1 LDELDEGA
9 KRGGMSE
16 QPGLPHGLATSE
28 QHWEGTVAQQALEIE
43 GEPYYLPVGDEVA
56 AFEAAYQN
64 RLPVMLKGPTGC
76 GKTRFV
82 RHMAHRLGRPLISV
96 ACHDDLT
103 ASDLVGRYLIKGD
116 ETVWVDGP
124 LAQAVRS
131 GAICYLD
138 EVVEARKDT
147 TVVIHPL
154 TDDRRRMRIEK
165 TGEVV
170 TAPPEFMLVIS
181 YNPGYQSLLKNLK
194 QSTRQRFVAL
204 EFTFPPRDAE
214 IAIVA
219 HETGLDRATAER
231 IVRVG
236 ELIRNLKEAGLE
248 EPASTR
254 LLIYAGLLVRG
265 GLDLRRAC
273 ELAVAAPI
281 SDDPAVL
288 EALNALIT
296 TVV

>member
-1 LDELDEGA
+1 MTGQGHH
-9 KRGGMSE
+9 RGNGPVGPIGRE
-16 QPGLPHGLATSE
+16 A
-28 QHWEGTVAQQALEIE
+28 HWEGAIAGQELEIE
-43 GEPYYLPVGDEVA
+43 REPYYLPLGDEVA
-56 AFEAAYQN
+56 AFEAAAAN

-103 ASDLVGRYLIKGD
+103 ASDLVGRYLIRGD

-124 LAQAVRS
+124 LTQAVRS

-154 TDDRRRMRIEK
+154 TDDRRRLRVEK
-165 TGEVV
+165 TGEVLE
-170 TAPPEFMLVIS
+170 APPEFMLVIS

-194 QSTRQRFVAL
+194 PSTRQRFVAL
-204 EFTFPPRDAE
+204 EFDFPPREAE

-219 HETGLDRATAER
+219 HETGLDRPAAER
-231 IVRVG
+231 LVRVG

-254 LLIYAGLLVRG
+254 LLVYAGLLLRG
-265 GLDLRRAC
+265 GLDPRRAC
-273 ELAVAAPI
+273 ELALAAPI
-281 SDDPAVL
+281 TDDPAVL
-288 EALNALIT
+288 EAITALIES
-296 TVV
+296 VV

>member
-1 LDELDEGA
+1 MAA
-9 KRGGMSE
+9 KRGGMNE
-16 QPGLPHGLATSE
+16 QRGTEHGPTTSE
-28 QHWEGTVAQQALEIE
+28 QHWEGTVAQQTLEIE

-56 AFEAAYQN
+56 AFEAAYRN

-103 ASDLVGRYLIKGD
+103 ASDLVGRYLIRED

-124 LAQAVRS
+124 LVQAVRS

-170 TAPPEFMLVIS
+170 VAPPEFMLVIS

-288 EALNALIT
+288 EALNALIA

>member
-1 LDELDEGA
+1 MSGRELSAEHLSEHREEHWDGA
-9 KRGGMSE
+9 
-16 QPGLPHGLATSE
+16 
-28 QHWEGTVAQQALEIE
+28 VAHQTLEIE
-43 GEPYYLPVGDEVA
+43 EAPYYLAHGDEVV
-56 AFEAAYQN
+56 AFEAAYAN

-82 RHMAHRLGRPLISV
+82 RHMAHRLGRPLVSV

-103 ASDLVGRYLIKGD
+103 ASDLIGRFLIRGD
-116 ETVWVDGP
+116 ETIWVDGP
-124 LAQAVRS
+124 LTQAVRS

-138 EVVEARKDT
+138 EIVEARKDT

-165 TGEVV
+165 TGEVLQ
-170 TAPPEFMLVIS
+170 APPEFMLVIS

-204 EFTFPPRDAE
+204 EFEFPPRDAE
-214 IAIVA
+214 VAIVA
-219 HETGLDRATAER
+219 HETGLDREMAVR

-254 LLIYAGLLVRG
+254 LLIYAGLLVKG

-273 ELAVAAPI
+273 ELAIAAPI

-288 EALNALIT
+288 EALVALIG